1 MVGKHLRA
9 GTAGLDGAS
18 PEVVAYGSGYT
29 RVLLGGNIVIIMLFL
44 VNAIFRGAGDGA
56 IAMRALWLA
65 NGINILL
72 CPCFIMGLGPFP
84 ELGVM
89 GASVATT
96 IGRGTG
102 ALYVL
107 SRLFQWQRSGQA
119 ESFASQS
126 EHERDGHFGEAV
138 FERHV
143 SGLHRH
149 GELDRLD
156 EDSFKL
162 RQHGDRGIHDRH
174 PNHLVRALSS
184 FGMSNAAATMV
195 GQALGA
201 GKPDR
206 AEKAVWLTRF
216 LQYVLSGRDR
226 SVLRRVLT
234 PGW

>member
-1 MVGKHLRA
+1 
-9 GTAGLDGAS
+9 
-18 PEVVAYGSGYT
+18 
-29 RVLLGGNIVIIMLFL
+29 
-44 VNAIFRGAGDGA
+44 
-56 IAMRALWLA
+56 MRALWLA

-102 ALYVL
+102 V
-107 SRLFQWQRSGQA
+107 SRCLVPAFSVATVGSA

-156 EDSFKL
+156 EDSFGATAARRSRDTRSASESSCSRSFLLWNEQCGRDHGRASL
-162 RQHGDRGIHDRH
+162 RRW
-174 PNHLVRALSS
+174 
-184 FGMSNAAATMV
+184 
-195 GQALGA
+195 
-201 GKPDR
+201 KPDR
-206 AEKAVWLTRF
+206 AEKAVADGF

-234 PGW
+234 LAGEFPSARSPK